1 MEPMAV
7 SNKTVHYRGV
17 VQHLGSNDKPYY
29 TAAFK
34 ASAQLEEK
42 PPPPL
47 GEKISLFLMMY
58 N

>member
-34 ASAQLEEK
+34 ASARLEEK
-42 PPPPL
+42 AAPPWGKDL
-47 GEKISLFLMMY
+47 SLS
-58 N
+58 NDV

>member
-34 ASAQLEEK
+34 ASARLEEK
-42 PPPPL
+42 APL

>member
-34 ASAQLEEK
+34 ASARLEEK
-42 PPPPL
+42 PPPPPWGKDL
-47 GEKISLFLMMY
+47 SLS
-58 N
+58 NDV

>member
-34 ASAQLEEK
+34 ASARLEEK
-42 PPPPL
+42 PPPPWGKDL
-47 GEKISLFLMMY
+47 SLS
-58 N
+58 NDV